1 MLTTLFIVLA
11 FGALT
16 LALAMLFLSLRG
28 VLGTETDARAKGPDA
43 TRRALLEEKHSVLRA
58 LKDLEFERSLGKIS
72 EDDHASLE
80 AKYRTRA
87 KEILLSLDE
96 NLGPW
101 RKKAEALVAAE
112 TTPEEPS

>member
-16 LALAMLFLSLRG
+16 LALAMFFLSLRS
-28 VLGTETDARAKGPDA
+28 VLGTQTDARGKGPDA
-43 TRRALLEEKHSVLRA
+43 ARRVLLEEKHSVLRA

-72 EDDHASLE
+72 DDDHAALE
-80 AKYRTRA
+80 TKYRARA
-87 KEILLSLDE
+87 KEILLALDE

-101 RKKAEALVAAE
+101 REKAEALVAASK
-112 TTPEEPS
+112 EPS